1 MTPHSV
7 ALRLLATSSRCQ
19 GEFDKG
25 NRDTEATPE
34 MEQAR
39 MSLVR
44 DGECIPLQ
52 RS

>member
-7 ALRLLATSSRCQ
+7 ALRLLAKSSRCQ

-25 NRDTEATPE
+25 IRDTEATPE
-34 MEQAR
+34 MERAR
-39 MSLVR
+39 MSLIQGWRVYS
-44 DGECIPLQ
+44 LQ